1 MRKKIQNFVLLHL
14 YLLLATQSPAAA
26 QNGDT
31 VLNTIIS
38 SPYFYNII
46 QLGENKVF
54 AGTSEGILEINNTSL
69 RQSDSR
75 IGYITSNKDGIPIID
90 TTGIFYYDEKKYLH
104 LLPYPEIVRDEFHA
118 SQGSKFYICS
128 GGKLYIFDIVAYK
141 LEYPFHSV
149 RSISKDLV
157 GTYSGIYLRGKK
169 LNSPFPDFT
178 DGHIRQFDNR
188 AFICND
194 GLYVLEKDVIEGR
207 EVPEGKKFFVHT
219 LPGGTNVNDIF
230 LLPNKNQYLVATAN
244 MLVQTDKD
252 FSKDSIL
259 FTHNHNNA
267 PVVMISEDK
276 YNLYFTSNNE
286 LYRYSFNNGQINKF
300 CSLPNK
306 ILGGLFSNKQ
316 IFLVTYNG
324 IYRCKPNAL
333 PEKIISIE
341 KSHSILAISASELLI
356 GSDNGLFLYNLI
368 TDNLSTVIKG
378 VEFNRQGLYRD
389 GDNIYA
395 GALTGLFSFRTS
407 DIPALIK
414 INKTDLDVKNEN
426 RNLIIISFLLGLIVI
441 SAAVIVSRYYKKLK
455 KAEEIIENLQTPK
468 ESISREKI
476 EAYIKHNLPNSSL
489 KTLMDHF
496 KVSAPV
502 IYEELK
508 PDRPGSIIQK
518 LRLKTVIEMREDKK
532 SIEEIS
538 EATGL
543 SISYLKKI
551 KT

>member
-1 MRKKIQNFVLLHL
+1 MIQNFILLHFC
-14 YLLLATQSPAAA
+14 LLLASQSPASA

-31 VLNTIIS
+31 VLNTVIS

-54 AGTSEGILEINNTSL
+54 AGTSEGIFEINNTDL
-69 RQSDSR
+69 RQSDSH
-75 IGYITSNKDGIPIID
+75 IGYITSTKDGTPIID
-90 TTGIFYYDEKKYLH
+90 TAGIFFYDEKKYLH

-118 SQGSKFYICS
+118 SQGNKFYICS

-141 LEYPFHSV
+141 LKYPFHSV

-169 LNSPFPDFT
+169 LTPPFPDFT
-178 DGHIRQFDNR
+178 DGYIRQFDNR

-194 GLYVLEKDVIEGR
+194 GLYVLENDVIEGR
-207 EVPEGKKFFVHT
+207 EAPGGKKFFVHT

-244 MLVQTDKD
+244 MLIQTNKN
-252 FSKDSIL
+252 FSQDSIL
-259 FTHNHNNA
+259 FKHNHNNA
-267 PVVMISEDK
+267 PVVMIREDK
-276 YNLYFTSNNE
+276 YNLYFTANNE
-286 LYRYSFNNGQINKF
+286 LYTYSFNNGQINKF
-300 CSLPNK
+300 CSLTDK

-324 IYRCKPNAL
+324 IYRCKPNTK

-341 KSHSILAISASELLI
+341 KSHSILEISATELLI
-356 GSDNGLFLYNLI
+356 SSDNGLFLYNLI

-378 VEFNRQGLYRD
+378 VEFNRQGLHLE
-389 GDNIYA
+389 GDIIYA
-395 GALTGLFSFRTS
+395 GSLTGLFSFRIS
-407 DIPALIK
+407 DIPDLIK
-414 INKTDLDVKNEN
+414 VNQTDVKNKNEN
-426 RNLIIISFLLGLIVI
+426 RNFILIGILFALIFISATVIIS
-441 SAAVIVSRYYKKLK
+441 SYNKKLK
-455 KAEEIIENLQTPK
+455 KAEKTIITLQAPK
-468 ESISREKI
+468 ETITREKI
-476 EAYIKHNLPNSSL
+476 EAYISNNLPYASL

-496 KVSAPV
+496 KVSAPI

-508 PDRPGSIIQK
+508 PDKPGSIIQQ
-518 LRLKTVIEMREDKK
+518 LRLKIVVEMRRDNK
-532 SIEEIS
+532 SHEEIS
-538 EATGL
+538 AATGL

-551 KT
+551 KN